1 MDASKRPVFGF
12 GNGASRRCV
21 STIRLGLDLGGRTG
35 EMEIHAHDAPQVPI
49 LLGVKALRK
58 LGAVIDYE
66 ANTMILKNV
75 DAKKVISLEQSA
87 SGHQLLPLTG
97 DVFARAV
104 GRQAPF
110 VSLLD
115 HE

>member
-1 MDASKRPVFGF
+1 MEPHAS
-12 GNGASRRCV
+12 ASPRFA
-21 STIRLGLDLGGRTG
+21 SGKTG

-49 LLGVKALRK
+49 LLGVNALRK

-75 DAKKVISLEQSA
+75 DAVKVISLEQSR

-97 DVFARAV
+97 DVFA
-104 GRQAPF
+104 QATDRETPF
-110 VSLLD
+110 LSLL
-115 HE
+115 E